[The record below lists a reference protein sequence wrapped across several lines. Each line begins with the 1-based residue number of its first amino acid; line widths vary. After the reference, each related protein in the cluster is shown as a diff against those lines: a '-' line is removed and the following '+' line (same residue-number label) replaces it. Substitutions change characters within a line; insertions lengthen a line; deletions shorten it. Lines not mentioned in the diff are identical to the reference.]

1 MSQFGHRFDT
11 GYDPIKDNVYKLFA
25 SIYNNCELTKTKE
38 SNGISTYM
46 GKSSCLLINECRY
59 LIATVSNDLNDIGT
73 NKNIRDIN
81 WTNFQTRTLK
91 GKYDC
96 CIASVLNTTINAPSL
111 ILTTRNDKYT
121 QYKSDELK
129 LQVSLLHTKSNNLY
143 EYPNSTDLFA
153 ALDNYNTIIVFNS

>member
-11 GYDPIKDNVYKLFA
+11 EYDPIKDNVYKLFA

-91 GKYDC
+91 E
-96 CIASVLNTTINAPSL
+96 NM
-111 ILTTRNDKYT
+111 
-121 QYKSDELK
+121 
-129 LQVSLLHTKSNNLY
+129 
-143 EYPNSTDLFA
+143 
-153 ALDNYNTIIVFNS
+153 IVVYI